1 MKVGRGGTVAR
12 VTSGLCA
19 RMEWVMER
27 RWWVVGETAGDVGEE
42 GDDANAP
49 EGEPEEAM
57 PGEED
62 EEDERVAWAAAEAA
76 EGAADADDA
85 WEDEYQREM
94 TMEAEMMME
103 ADAFG
108 DG

>member
-1 MKVGRGGTVAR
+1 MAR

-49 EGEPEEAM
+49 EGEPEGTT
-57 PGEED
+57 PGED
-62 EEDERVAWAAAEAA
+62 EEEDAQVAWAAAEAA
-76 EGAADADDA
+76 EEAADADNA
-85 WEDEYQREM
+85 WEDAYQREM
-94 TMEAEMMME
+94 MMEEEMMME
-103 ADAFG
+103 ADALG

>member
-1 MKVGRGGTVAR
+1 MHDGT
-12 VTSGLCA
+12 GLSPAACA
-19 RMEWVMER
+19 SPCAIKLHNI
-27 RWWVVGETAGDVGEE
+27 TY
-42 GDDANAP
+42 ANAP

>member
-1 MKVGRGGTVAR
+1 M
-12 VTSGLCA
+12 
-19 RMEWVMER
+19 
-27 RWWVVGETAGDVGEE
+27 
-42 GDDANAP
+42 
-49 EGEPEEAM
+49 
-57 PGEED
+57 
-62 EEDERVAWAAAEAA
+62 AWTAAEAA

>member
-1 MKVGRGGTVAR
+1 MAR

-42 GDDANAP
+42 GDDPNAP

-94 TMEAEMMME
+94 TTMVGGLKEIFLRPRTRAPRIPT
-103 ADAFG
+103 
-108 DG
+108 